1 MTKEKQLLTLLE
13 KEIDA
18 VSLDL
23 NFQEKGFVLSSG
35 DGIATVYG
43 LEKAM
48 LGEILLFENNQKGLI
63 LSLEENTI
71 GVVLLDSSKTPSEG
85 SFVERSFELFKIP
98 VGKSLAGRVVNVLG
112 EPLDN
117 QGDILCNESREV
129 EVKAPGVMLRKSIH
143 EPLRTGIIAI
153 DAMMPIGK
161 GQRELIIGDRKIGK
175 TSIALDAILAQK
187 DENVYCFYVAIGQ
200 KRSTIRQIYEKL
212 KQQGALS
219 YTTIVIASSSEA
231 AALQFLAP
239 YSACAMAEYFR
250 DKGEHALIVYD
261 DLNKHA
267 QAYRELSLILKRPPG
282 REAFPGDIFYL
293 HSRLLERACKLE
305 SGGSL
310 TALPIVETQE
320 GDVSAYI
327 PTNVISIT
335 DGQIYLESD
344 LFYSGIK
351 PAINVGLSVSRVGGA
366 AQIKLMKQVSSSLR
380 IALAQY
386 RELAVF
392 AQFGSDLDESTKKFL
407 SRGQRLVEILK
418 QDEMKPYSFFE
429 QIILLL
435 LAQEGFFDLVDL
447 QDIAEKKKSVL
458 LKFATQGSDL
468 EKLLIESKE
477 LTTQLKESILKFFH
491 G

>member
-1 MTKEKQLLTLLE
+1 MTKEKQLLALLE
-13 KEIDA
+13 QEIDSI
-18 VSLDL
+18 SLDL
-23 NFQEKGFVLSSG
+23 KFQEKGFVLSSG

-63 LSLEENTI
+63 LSLEENSI

-98 VGKSLAGRVVNVLG
+98 VGKALAGRVVNVLG

-117 QGDILCNESREV
+117 QGDILCNEFREV

-143 EPLRTGIIAI
+143 EPLRTGIVAI

-161 GQRELIIGDRKIGK
+161 GQRELIIGDRKTGK

-344 LFYSGIK
+344 LFYSGVK

-366 AQIKLMKQVSSSLR
+366 AQIKMMKQVSSSLR

-429 QIILLL
+429 QIILLF
-435 LAQEGFFDLVDL
+435 LAQEGFFDLVEL
-447 QDIAEKKKSVL
+447 QDVAEKKKSVL
-458 LKFATQGSDL
+458 LKFIAQGSDL
-468 EKLLIESKE
+468 KKLLIESKE
-477 LTTQLKESILKFFH
+477 LTTQLKQSILSFFH

>member
-1 MTKEKQLLTLLE
+1 MTKEKQLLALLE
-13 KEIDA
+13 QEIDSI
-18 VSLDL
+18 SLDL
-23 NFQEKGFVLSSG
+23 KFQEKGFVLSSG

-63 LSLEENTI
+63 LSLEENSI

-98 VGKSLAGRVVNVLG
+98 VGKALAGRVVNVLG

-117 QGDILCNESREV
+117 QGDILCNEFREV

-143 EPLRTGIIAI
+143 EPLRTGIVAI

-161 GQRELIIGDRKIGK
+161 GQRELIIGDRKTGK

-344 LFYSGIK
+344 LFYSGVK

-366 AQIKLMKQVSSSLR
+366 AQIKMMKQVSSSLR

-429 QIILLL
+429 QIILLF
-435 LAQEGFFDLVDL
+435 LAQEGFFDLVEL
-447 QDIAEKKKSVL
+447 QDVAEKKKSVL
-458 LKFATQGSDL
+458 LKFIAQGSDL
-468 EKLLIESKE
+468 KKLLTESKE
-477 LTTQLKESILKFFH
+477 LTTQLKQSILSFFH